1 MREEEDEEGRQN
13 MWTARHYP
21 VASTLSSA
29 EFRNLPYLSDFLTHD
44 GWNWN
49 RSMDGRKSNSTM
61 PKRAQDGQRRNRREG
76 ERARETEKERGGEEE
91 DFLLKACVC
100 TALVK
105 PRRRARPAQLIIH
118 FPPTTLLLRLGVWF
132 FSCRNAML
140 FCTLV

>member
-13 MWTARHYP
+13 MWTARHHP
-21 VASTLSSA
+21 VASTLSGVES
-29 EFRNLPYLSDFLTHD
+29 RNLPCLSDFLTHD

-49 RSMDGRKSNSTM
+49 RSMDGRKSTVLCRSAHKT
-61 PKRAQDGQRRNRREG
+61 DREGIGERG
-76 ERARETEKERGGEEE
+76 ERARETEKERGGGEE

-105 PRRRARPAQLIIH
+105 PRRRARPAQLIIR